1 LTTLDEMAERVDR
14 LGTITWSGA
23 TFRHTAKRRDPLS
36 GVGARLAGGRWNPKG
51 LFAALY
57 LATPVRACM
66 AELERAAASQGWTV
80 PEMLAAGRT
89 LHEIEVTDARLVD
102 LRPAGNLDAV
112 GLTPGDISDDDWE
125 PCQLVGHAAW
135 FLGFDGVIASSA
147 SGQGDVVTGFEA
159 RLGPGMISVTTSTDL
174 DEALYRQY
182 SSAA

>member
-1 LTTLDEMAERVDR
+1 MAQRVDQ
-14 LGTITWSGA
+14 LGVITWSGP

-89 LHEIEVTDARLVD
+89 LHDINVTDARLVD
-102 LRPAGNLDAV
+102 LRPAENLAAV
-112 GLTPGDISDDDWE
+112 GLSPADVADDDWG

-135 FLGFDGVIASSA
+135 FLGFDGIVAASA
-147 SGQGDVVTGFEA
+147 TGQGDVVTAFEA
-159 RLGPGMISVTTSTDL
+159 RLGPGMLSVTRSEDL
-174 DEALYRQY
+174 DETLYRKY
-182 SSAA
+182 SAS